1 VTDAEILATIAQVA
15 RETLRHE
22 GPIEPGQRLV
32 EDLELDS
39 LQLLSLAVEVE
50 NRFRVRIEPPDEQ
63 RIRTIG
69 DLVGIVAEKLGGLP
83 SPSTP

>member
-1 VTDAEILATIAQVA
+1 MTRAEILAAIAEVA

-22 GPIEPGQRLV
+22 GPIEPEQRLV
-32 EDLELDS
+32 EDLQLDS

-50 NRFRVRIEPPDEQ
+50 NRFRVRLDPPDEA
-63 RIRTIG
+63 RIRTVG
-69 DLVGIVAEKLGGLP
+69 DLVSIVAEKLGGLP